1 MSNLTKNKLIKTL
14 KINALNNID
23 TTVSVNIHSYRQT
36 EVKQLTF
43 SVYDIDKPTK
53 TWYSL
58 SEKGIFGR
66 SMNVGKITENY
77 IYVYTF
83 DMLGQKNTNKIKLT
97 DLTIN

>member
-1 MSNLTKNKLIKTL
+1 MSNLTKSKLIKTL
-14 KINALNNID
+14 KINALKD
-23 TTVSVNIHSYRQT
+23 VETTVSVNIHSYGQT
-36 EVKQLTF
+36 ETKELSF
-43 SVYDIDKPTK
+43 SVYDIDKPEK

-66 SMNVGKITENY
+66 YMNVDKITENY
-77 IYVYTF
+77 IYLYTI

>member
-14 KINALNNID
+14 KINALNNVN
-23 TTVSVNIHSYRQT
+23 TTVSVNIHGYRQT
-36 EVKQLTF
+36 EVKELTF
-43 SVYDIDKPTK
+43 SVYDIDKPKK

-58 SEKGIFGR
+58 SEKGIFGK

-77 IYVYTF
+77 IYLYTF

>member
-14 KINALNNID
+14 NINALNNVE

-36 EVKQLTF
+36 EVKELTF
-43 SVYDIDKPTK
+43 SVYDIEKPEK

-66 SMNVGKITENY
+66 SMNVDKITENY
-77 IYVYTF
+77 IYLYTF
-83 DMLGQKNTNKIKLT
+83 DMLGQKNINKIKLT